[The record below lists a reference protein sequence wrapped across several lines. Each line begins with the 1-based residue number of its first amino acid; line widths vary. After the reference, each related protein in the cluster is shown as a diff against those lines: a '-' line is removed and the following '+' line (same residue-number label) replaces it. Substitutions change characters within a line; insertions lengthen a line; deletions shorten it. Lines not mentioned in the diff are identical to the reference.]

1 MPPKHLRWL
10 FKPVPVVALA
20 TIVGIVHLY
29 IYLRDSMTS
38 ESAKGILDI
47 VVVALCI
54 PGGLGIWGIS
64 RKCGARHPTGI
75 LCTLRRKHDGAHL
88 GHVPR
93 IEAQQWTDE
102 QP

>member
-1 MPPKHLRWL
+1 MNPKRLLWL
-10 FKPVPVVALA
+10 LKPVPVVALA
-20 TIVGIVHLY
+20 TIVGVIHLY

-47 VVVALCI
+47 VIVALCL
-54 PGGLGIWGIS
+54 PWALGLWGIS

-75 LCTLRRKHDGAHL
+75 LCTRLRKHDGAHI
-88 GHVPR
+88 GHVSR
-93 IEAQQWTDE
+93 IEAQQWRDD